1 MAQYAKDKAPLKM
14 NKQRDMLTKVLGT
27 EILIEKIMKML
38 HLEED
43 EEWLKEWPV
52 DCNPN
57 EDLQHDLSYT
67 KMQNEINHREP
78 RGFSLAGTIEPHP
91 LFSAKTG
98 CHCGSRKWR

>member
-1 MAQYAKDKAPLKM
+1 MTLNAKEKEPLKA

-57 EDLQHDLSYT
+57 EDLQ
-67 KMQNEINHREP
+67 
-78 RGFSLAGTIEPHP
+78 
-91 LFSAKTG
+91 
-98 CHCGSRKWR
+98 